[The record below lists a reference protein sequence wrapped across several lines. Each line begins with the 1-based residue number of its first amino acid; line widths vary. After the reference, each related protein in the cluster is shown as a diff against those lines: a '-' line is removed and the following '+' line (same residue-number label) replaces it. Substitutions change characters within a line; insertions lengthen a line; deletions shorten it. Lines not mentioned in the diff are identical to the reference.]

1 MPVPQHYSFTR
12 YLSAKRTV
20 DDRALNGHVW
30 QQLLSRLKTI
40 SAHQPLHILEL
51 GAGIGSMAERLLC
64 ADLLTEAT
72 YTGIDANPDAIAQG
86 HREVQRWA
94 AEAGFQLTINATGRH
109 LQRGAQRLVLHLET
123 VDLFDFID
131 RQRGQRTWDLLV
143 AHALLDLLDVPTA
156 LPALLSVLSPG
167 GHFYFPITFD
177 GASILEPAIDSPYDA
192 HIEALYH
199 ATMDQ
204 RMVQGRPSGDS
215 RTGRHLFGHLR
226 ALGAEVLAAGSSDW
240 VVFAGPEGYPA
251 DESYFLHDIINTMH
265 TALAHHPELDADR
278 FARWV
283 RQRHAQVEDGTLVY
297 IAHQLDLVGRVS
309 NQPHTR

>member
-1 MPVPQHYSFTR
+1 MPEPQRYSFTR

-30 QQLLSRLKTI
+30 QQLLSLLEIHAAR
-40 SAHQPLHILEL
+40 HPLHILEL

-64 ADLLTEAT
+64 ANVLTEAT
-72 YTGIDANPDAIAQG
+72 YTAIDANSDAIAQG
-86 HREVQRWA
+86 RRDAQRWA
-94 AEAGFQLTINATGRH
+94 SEAGFRYRINATGGR
-109 LQRGAQRLVLHLET
+109 LQRHHQDVALHLEAI
-123 VDLFDFID
+123 DLFDFIAQ
-131 RQRGQRTWDLLV
+131 QRGQRTWDLLV

-156 LPALLSVLSPG
+156 LPLLFSVLSPG
-167 GHFYFPITFD
+167 GLFYFPITFD
-177 GASILEPAIDSPYDA
+177 GASILEPAIDPPYDA

-204 RMVQGRPSGDS
+204 RLVRGRPSGDS

-226 ALGAEVLAAGSSDW
+226 ALGADVLAAGSSDW

-251 DESYFLHDIINTMH
+251 DEAYFLHDIIH
-265 TALAHHPELDADR
+265 TIHMALAHHPELDADR

-283 RQRHAQVEDGTLVY
+283 QQRHAQVEDGALVY
-297 IAHQLDLVGRVS
+297 IAHQLDLVGQVPMPS
-309 NQPHTR
+309 YVT